1 MLRIFGRDFSC
12 CDRVSRRNFLSAGT
26 LALGGLTLADL
37 LRLQASAGESG
48 SGKPAKRHA
57 ASVIFIEMAG
67 GPSHFETYDPKPDA
81 PAEYRG
87 PLRSIATSLPGVR
100 FCESLPRQA
109 KLAKR
114 LAVIRSIHHD
124 SSAHETSAHLTQTGY
139 YLRDR
144 QNREN
149 EMPSAGS
156 VTAMLHGPNR
166 PGVPAYV
173 AIPRVMRSGSAA
185 YLGPGFNPF
194 ETIADPGKPKFE
206 VNNLSLVKGMS
217 LQRLDD
223 RRHLLTALD
232 RTRRDVDALVDRKGH
247 AAAVDQFSEQ
257 AFELVTG
264 KRARQAFDIDRE
276 DPRSRDRYGRNSTGQ
291 SMLLARRLV
300 EAGVSFVTVRVGGW
314 DDHVDL
320 AKKLR
325 PRAADFD
332 QAVAAIL
339 GDLYE
344 RGLERQVMLVAMGE
358 FGRTPRFNKKKGRDH
373 WGSVMSVMMAGG
385 GLKVGQV
392 VGASNRKG
400 EVPAESP
407 YRPEN
412 VLATVYRHLGIDTAQ
427 TFDDLAGRPR
437 YVLEER
443 GVIKELV

>member
-37 LRLQASAGESG
+37 LRLQASAGETAAT
-48 SGKPAKRHA
+48 KPAKRRS

-87 PLRSIATSLPGVR
+87 PLRSIATTLPGVR
-100 FCESLPRQA
+100 FCETLPRQA
-109 KLAKR
+109 QLADR
-114 LAVIRSIHHD
+114 LAVIRSIRHD
-124 SSAHETSAHLTQTGY
+124 SSSHETSSHLTQTGY

-156 VTAMLHGPNR
+156 VTAMLRGPNR
-166 PGVPAYV
+166 PGVPSYV
-173 AIPRVMRSGSAA
+173 AIPRVMRAGTAA

-194 ETIADPGKPKFE
+194 ETIADPGKPKFA

-217 LQRLDD
+217 LERLDD

-247 AAAVDQFSEQ
+247 TAAVDQFSAQ

-264 KRARQAFDIDRE
+264 KRARQAFEIDRE

-300 EAGVSFVTVRVGGW
+300 EAGVSFVTIRVGGW
-314 DDHVDL
+314 DDHIDL

-339 GDLYE
+339 SDMYE

-385 GLKVGQV
+385 GLKVGQII
-392 VGASNRKG
+392 GASNRKG
-400 EVPAESP
+400 EVPTESP

-412 VLATVYRHLGIDTAQ
+412 VLATVYRHLGIDTSQ

>member
-1 MLRIFGRDFSC
+1 MLRIFGRDFTC

-37 LRLQASAGESG
+37 LRLQASAGETADG
-48 SGKPAKRHA
+48 QPAKRRP
-57 ASVIFIEMAG
+57 ASVIYIEMAG

-87 PLRSIATSLPGVR
+87 PLRSIATTLPGVR
-100 FCESLPRQA
+100 FCETLPRQA
-109 KLAKR
+109 MLADR
-114 LAVIRSIHHD
+114 LAVIRSVHHD
-124 SSAHETSAHLTQTGY
+124 SSSHETSSHLTQTGY

-173 AIPRVMRSGSAA
+173 AIPRVMRAGSAA

-217 LQRLDD
+217 LERLDD

-264 KRARQAFDIDRE
+264 KRARQAFEIDRE

-291 SMLLARRLV
+291 SVLLARRLV

-314 DDHVDL
+314 DDHTDL
-320 AKKLR
+320 VKKLR

-385 GLKVGQV
+385 GLKVGQI

-412 VLATVYRHLGIDTAQ
+412 VLATVYRHLGIDTSQ